1 MGAHVEIAASRP
13 ATEAAPTGVI
23 ERFGAMIAGARVPV
37 KDGRF
42 WLIQFLIFGIAGL
55 HNALEGIG
63 TFPQEDLLCFV
74 PTSFFFMPVLLAA
87 VNFGMRGAV
96 ATAIWCTVLTMPNSF
111 IWHAG
116 YERYGEMAQ
125 IAFVDIAG
133 VLLGM
138 RVDQE
143 RTAQA
148 RVAAVT
154 RSLEL
159 SQLKYRLL
167 FESAREG
174 ILVLD
179 ASGRIVESNAAA
191 RALAQPPHH
200 ELHLRQLGDV
210 FPPEAARQIMD
221 QASHPQNGTRAIA
234 LGERGADETWV
245 EPLCTRLDGDPPAT
259 QVVLRNVTQQRRRQI
274 GLETY
279 TAQVHQAQED
289 ERRRIAQEIHDETVQ
304 SLVMLCRQLD
314 DLEDASIAASPA
326 VAASLHQTR
335 DHAEQIV
342 EELRVLIRGI
352 RPPLL
357 DDLGLAPAVQR
368 LLADLG
374 AHSSIR
380 TNLVVT
386 GAARRAPHAVELAM
400 LRVAQEALH
409 NAERHGAPAHIEIRL
424 KYEYGSV
431 EMEIRDDGCGFVAPQ
446 DPSDLAK
453 TGNWGVVGMYERARE
468 VGGELHLSSTPGVG
482 TIVSAVFAL

>member
-1 MGAHVEIAASRP
+1 MGAHVELAASRP
-13 ATEAAPTGVI
+13 VAADGTTGVI
-23 ERFGAMIAGARVPV
+23 ERLGAMVAGAQVPV
-37 KDGRF
+37 KDRRF
-42 WLIQFLIFGIAGL
+42 WLIQILVFAVAGL
-55 HNALEGIG
+55 HNALEAFSATPSI
-63 TFPQEDLLCFV
+63 ELLCFV
-74 PTSFFFMPVLLAA
+74 PTSLFFMPVLLAA
-87 VNFGMRGAV
+87 VTFGMRGAV
-96 ATAIWCTVLTMPNSF
+96 ATVIWCTMLTMPNSF
-111 IWHAG
+111 VWHVG

-125 IAFVDIAG
+125 ITFVDVAG

-143 RTAQA
+143 RKAQA

-191 RALAQPPHH
+191 RALAQPPHR
-200 ELHLRQLGDV
+200 ELHLRGLSEV
-210 FPPEAARQIMD
+210 FPPEAARQIME
-221 QASHPQNGTRAIA
+221 QASRPQNGTRAIA

-245 EPLCTRLDGDPPAT
+245 EPLCTRLEGDPPAT

-279 TAQVHQAQED
+279 TAQVHEAQED
-289 ERRRIAQEIHDETVQ
+289 ERRRIAQEIHDDTVQ

-314 DLEDASIAASPA
+314 DLEDASIAAAPA
-326 VAASLHQTR
+326 IAASFHETR

-342 EELRVLIRGI
+342 AELRVLIRGI

-400 LRVAQEALH
+400 LRIAQEALH
-409 NAERHGAPAHIEIRL
+409 NAERHGTPSHIEIRL

-468 VGGELHLSSTPGVG
+468 AGGELHLSSTPGVG
-482 TIVSAVFAL
+482 TIVSAVFGL